1 MNQNNNPQ
9 WLRTWQSHFKT
20 CIQVYEE
27 LRDRARNRV
36 LSLSERAEVESMIQK
51 HAAIHEKCSTLC
63 TDDSCGSEYRKLEKE
78 MFALCGRIRKYW
90 KEHGFNNMLI
100 RQNGKVGMRSMYG
113 GIAVLPCYEDINFT
127 YDDQEFFYKSFF
139 VVKQDGKWGV
149 VNERQQI
156 VIPFDY
162 DLIFRQPYS
171 SYTFIVVQGE
181 KQGVM
186 YIDID
191 SLSAKAGVLCEMD
204 AIYHVPGWGI
214 SLFSK
219 NGKYGWWWESDSDIY
234 HNYNE
239 PEFDEVFFPPIE
251 EVEQYDDDSDEL
263 FAVRKGDRY
272 SEVLYWTAK

>member
-1 MNQNNNPQ
+1 MNPNNNPL

-27 LRDRARNRV
+27 LRDRAQNRV
-36 LSLSERAEVESMIQK
+36 LSLSEMAEVESLIQK

-63 TDDSCGSEYRKLEKE
+63 CDDSCL
-78 MFALCGRIRKYW
+78 
-90 KEHGFNNMLI
+90 
-100 RQNGKVGMRSMYG
+100 
-113 GIAVLPCYEDINFT
+113 AVPPCYDDISFT

-149 VNERQQI
+149 INERQQI

-171 SYTFIVVQGE
+171 SYTFIVIQGE

-186 YIDID
+186 YIDLD
-191 SLSAKAGVLCEMD
+191 TPSAKTSVPCEMD

-219 NGKYGWWWESDSDIY
+219 NGKYGWWWESNIDIY
-234 HNYNE
+234 HNYND
-239 PEFDEVFFPPIE
+239 PEFDEIFIPPVE

-263 FAVRKGDRY
+263 FAVRKGDKY
-272 SEVLYWTAK
+272 YEILYWTPK

>member
-9 WLRTWQSHFKT
+9 WLRTWQSQFKT

-36 LSLSERAEVESMIQK
+36 LSLSEMAEVESLIQK

-63 TDDSCGSEYRKLEKE
+63 PDDSCGSEYRKLEKE
-78 MFALCGRIRKYW
+78 KFALCDRIRKYW
-90 KEHGFNNMLI
+90 KEHGFSNMLI

-113 GIAVLPCYEDINFT
+113 GIAVPPCYEDINFT
-127 YDDQEFFYKSFF
+127 YEDQEFFYKSFF

-191 SLSAKAGVLCEMD
+191 TLSAKTGVPCEMD

-214 SLFSK
+214 SIFSK
-219 NGKYGWWWESDSDIY
+219 NGKYGWWWESNVDIY